1 MTRDEDRTANELA
14 GQLTARHEELRDRW
28 ADRMRADP
36 VAPGGQVAARV
47 FAEHADALLAAVAAA
62 LRGEDG
68 WQDSNS
74 DAMAAA
80 RQLGTT
86 LSSALTGR
94 VLSGYRDLMETIDA
108 LALQGDGDLTAAEA
122 TRTLAPVRHAV
133 WLFAAT
139 SVDAMLEAADAK
151 DGAAGGPA
159 ARQPAEADYLRA
171 ARHELRNCLNNM
183 ALTVALL
190 DRRGDGGGDPDAVGG
205 IKEEIRAMSQI
216 IDTLHLPGRGDS

>member
-1 MTRDEDRTANELA
+1 MTIDEDSTATEFASQITLRND
-14 GQLTARHEELRDRW
+14 ELRDRW
-28 ADRMRADP
+28 ADRMRDDP
-36 VAPGGQVAARV
+36 VAPGEQVAARV

-62 LRGEDG
+62 LRGEDD
-68 WQDSNS
+68 WQDSKS

-80 RQLGTT
+80 RQIGTT

-108 LALQGDGDLTAAEA
+108 LALQGDGDLAAAEA
-122 TRTLAPVRHAV
+122 ARALAPVRHAV

-139 SVDAMLEAADAK
+139 SVDAMLEAADAE

-159 ARQPAEADYLRA
+159 ARQRAEADYLRA

-183 ALTVALL
+183 ALTIALL
-190 DRRGDGGGDPDAVGG
+190 DRGGAGGADPDAVGG
-205 IKEEIRAMSQI
+205 IKEEIGAMSQI
-216 IDTLHLPGRGDS
+216 IAALHLPGRGDS